1 MKWNETNYPR
11 IGETVLRTTLPN
23 GLTVA
28 VVPKPLY
35 RKRYAFFTTRYGGM
49 DMRFRL
55 DGVWHDTPAGIAHY
69 LEHKMFDTEDGN
81 ALQVLSQNGAEPNAF
96 TSNATTAYY
105 FDCTEHFEENL
116 RILLSFV
123 SVPYFTQESV
133 DKERGIIGQE
143 IRMVEDTPDWR
154 VYTNLLECL
163 YHSSPAR
170 VAIAGTA
177 ESIAEIT
184 PETLYACHK
193 AFYDPANMMLC
204 VVGDVKPDEIAA
216 IAEEIL
222 PNSRGEVIER
232 DYGQEDMRV
241 VEKCRREAMEVSM
254 PQFLVGFKCP
264 PAADGAALMRQD
276 IIADIACD
284 ILLGDSSPL
293 YQRLYDKGLI
303 NGSFG
308 GGFDQLPGIASS
320 FFGTSFSTYDVENVS
335 MEARRL
341 GRTKCNDGAE
351 WEILYDRVLKAGREF
366 RLDAQRIGLAEGERL
381 DVDEIED
388 FGELYPGFERLRA
401 AFAAMGEAMRA
412 NEGRDNELDTLAE
425 RHAELMEQMEAWT
438 AIFVKCRNGAA
449 DEASEGEAAGDAEVG
464 GEAGPEAGAASGA
477 DAEVRWLEVSQ
488 HGIRFNL
495 TPLSFAEEFREMRE
509 REGGA
514 WVFTSATLSSA
525 GRFDLFKQRL
535 GIGECVERTWESPF
549 NYWEQGCFY
558 LPQMPPPANNTAVH
572 THNVI
577 EKVWPLINAA
587 GGRTFVLCTSLAAV
601 RAAADELQARLEANG
616 NPYPLFVQGD
626 GPKMRLIEEFRAHG
640 NAVLVGSMSFWEGV
654 DVKGEALSLV
664 VIDKIPFAPPNDP
677 VMMARSRAV
686 EASGRRPF
694 DEITLPEAVIT
705 LKQGAGRLIRSEGDR
720 GMLVICDPRI
730 LNKGYGK
737 VVRDSLPD
745 FYCTRREEK
754 ALEFFLNPERFRE
767 GLYRG

>member
-116 RILLSFV
+116 KILLSFV

-170 VAIAGTA
+170 VAIAGTV

-216 IAEEIL
+216 IAEE
-222 PNSRGEVIER
+222 
-232 DYGQEDMRV
+232 
-241 VEKCRREAMEVSM
+241 

-308 GGFDQLPGIASS
+308 GGFDQLPGIAYLYAGGDSDAPE
-320 FFGTSFSTYDVENVS
+320 TVVR
-335 MEARRL
+335 A
-341 GRTKCNDGAE
+341 
-351 WEILYDRVLKAGREF
+351 ILDE
-366 RLDAQRIGLAEGERL
+366 AQRLAR
-381 DVDEIED
+381 
-388 FGELYPGFERLRA
+388 
-401 AFAAMGEAMRA
+401 
-412 NEGRDNELDTLAE
+412 
-425 RHAELMEQMEAWT
+425 
-438 AIFVKCRNGAA
+438 
-449 DEASEGEAAGDAEVG
+449 
-464 GEAGPEAGAASGA
+464 
-477 DAEVRWLEVSQ
+477 
-488 HGIRFNL
+488 
-495 TPLSFAEEFREMRE
+495 
-509 REGGA
+509 
-514 WVFTSATLSSA
+514 
-525 GRFDLFKQRL
+525 
-535 GIGECVERTWESPF
+535 
-549 NYWEQGCFY
+549 
-558 LPQMPPPANNTAVH
+558 
-572 THNVI
+572 
-577 EKVWPLINAA
+577 
-587 GGRTFVLCTSLAAV
+587 
-601 RAAADELQARLEANG
+601 
-616 NPYPLFVQGD
+616 
-626 GPKMRLIEEFRAHG
+626 
-640 NAVLVGSMSFWEGV
+640 EGV
-654 DVKGEALSLV
+654 DEAFYQQLRRASFGSTLRALNSFENIAVSVADGAFRGFDPFRFPEVYDSVTRADVEAFLRESIVEERSALSIL
-664 VIDKIPFAPPNDP
+664 IPKK
-677 VMMARSRAV
+677 
-686 EASGRRPF
+686 EGAS
-694 DEITLPEAVIT
+694 
-705 LKQGAGRLIRSEGDR
+705 Q
-720 GMLVICDPRI
+720 
-730 LNKGYGK
+730 
-737 VVRDSLPD
+737 
-745 FYCTRREEK
+745 
-754 ALEFFLNPERFRE
+754 
-767 GLYRG
+767 

>member
-55 DGVWHDTPAGIAHY
+55 DGVWHNTPAGIAHY

-81 ALQVLSQNGAEPNAF
+81 ALQELSQNGAEPNAF

-170 VAIAGTA
+170 VAIAGTV

-222 PNSRGEVIER
+222 PESRGEVIER

-241 VEKCRREAMEVSM
+241 VEKFRREAMEVSM

-308 GGFDQLPGIASS
+308 GGFFLCRFLFCGDEGGLGLFSFSLVIGFEVFFQLFFVFKQCVLGPVLGTAGGAFFFIFVVHFTASAHPEIFVFLRGELCRS
-320 FFGTSFSTYDVENVS
+320 FFILCHFGEIALILCTEVFVLHDV
-335 MEARRL
+335 R
-341 GRTKCNDGAE
+341 D
-351 WEILYDRVLKAGREF
+351 F
-366 RLDAQRIGLAEGERL
+366 RL
-381 DVDEIED
+381 
-388 FGELYPGFERLRA
+388 FGE
-401 AFAAMGEAMRA
+401 
-412 NEGRDNELDTLAE
+412 
-425 RHAELMEQMEAWT
+425 
-438 AIFVKCRNGAA
+438 I
-449 DEASEGEAAGDAEVG
+449 
-464 GEAGPEAGAASGA
+464 
-477 DAEVRWLEVSQ
+477 
-488 HGIRFNL
+488 
-495 TPLSFAEEFREMRE
+495 
-509 REGGA
+509 
-514 WVFTSATLSSA
+514 
-525 GRFDLFKQRL
+525 FKQ
-535 GIGECVERTWESPF
+535 
-549 NYWEQGCFY
+549 Q
-558 LPQMPPPANNTAVH
+558 
-572 THNVI
+572 
-577 EKVWPLINAA
+577 
-587 GGRTFVLCTSLAAV
+587 
-601 RAAADELQARLEANG
+601 
-616 NPYPLFVQGD
+616 
-626 GPKMRLIEEFRAHG
+626 
-640 NAVLVGSMSFWEGV
+640 
-654 DVKGEALSLV
+654 
-664 VIDKIPFAPPNDP
+664 
-677 VMMARSRAV
+677 
-686 EASGRRPF
+686 
-694 DEITLPEAVIT
+694 
-705 LKQGAGRLIRSEGDR
+705 
-720 GMLVICDPRI
+720 
-730 LNKGYGK
+730 
-737 VVRDSLPD
+737 
-745 FYCTRREEK
+745 
-754 ALEFFLNPERFRE
+754 
-767 GLYRG
+767 

>member
-170 VAIAGTA
+170 VAIAGTV

-222 PNSRGEVIER
+222 PNSRSEVIER

-308 GGFDQLPGIASS
+308 YSFDILPGAAYVYAGGDS
-320 FFGTSFSTYDVENVS
+320 
-335 MEARRL
+335 
-341 GRTKCNDGAE
+341 NDPRA
-351 WEILYDRVLKAGREF
+351 VKA
-366 RLDAQRIGLAEGERL
+366 AILAETERL
-381 DVDEIED
+381 LKDGIDTDYWMQLQRANFGSTLKSLNSFESVAMSAVEGCFHGYDPFQFPEFYESISRQDLLDFIRENICED
-388 FGELYPGFERLRA
+388 RA
-401 AFAAMGEAMRA
+401 A
-412 NEGRDNELDTLAE
+412 LS
-425 RHAELMEQMEAWT
+425 
-438 AIFVKCRNGAA
+438 AIYPK
-449 DEASEGEAAGDAEVG
+449 
-464 GEAGPEAGAASGA
+464 
-477 DAEVRWLEVSQ
+477 
-488 HGIRFNL
+488 
-495 TPLSFAEEFREMRE
+495 EEP
-509 REGGA
+509 
-514 WVFTSATLSSA
+514 
-525 GRFDLFKQRL
+525 
-535 GIGECVERTWESPF
+535 SP
-549 NYWEQGCFY
+549 C
-558 LPQMPPPANNTAVH
+558 
-572 THNVI
+572 
-577 EKVWPLINAA
+577 
-587 GGRTFVLCTSLAAV
+587 
-601 RAAADELQARLEANG
+601 
-616 NPYPLFVQGD
+616 
-626 GPKMRLIEEFRAHG
+626 
-640 NAVLVGSMSFWEGV
+640 
-654 DVKGEALSLV
+654 AL
-664 VIDKIPFAPPNDP
+664 
-677 VMMARSRAV
+677 
-686 EASGRRPF
+686 
-694 DEITLPEAVIT
+694 
-705 LKQGAGRLIRSEGDR
+705 
-720 GMLVICDPRI
+720 
-730 LNKGYGK
+730 
-737 VVRDSLPD
+737 
-745 FYCTRREEK
+745 
-754 ALEFFLNPERFRE
+754 
-767 GLYRG
+767 

>member
-81 ALQVLSQNGAEPNAF
+81 ALQELSQNGAEPNAF

-116 RILLSFV
+116 KILLSFV

-170 VAIAGTA
+170 VAIAGTV

-308 GGFDQLPGIASS
+308 GGFFLCRFLFCGDAGSLGLFSFSLVIGFEVFFQLFFVFKQCVLGPVLGTAGGAFFFIFVVHFAAGAHPEVFVFLRDELRRS
-320 FFGTSFSTYDVENVS
+320 FFILCHFGEIALILCAEVFVLHDV
-335 MEARRL
+335 R
-341 GRTKCNDGAE
+341 D
-351 WEILYDRVLKAGREF
+351 F
-366 RLDAQRIGLAEGERL
+366 RL
-381 DVDEIED
+381 
-388 FGELYPGFERLRA
+388 FGE
-401 AFAAMGEAMRA
+401 
-412 NEGRDNELDTLAE
+412 
-425 RHAELMEQMEAWT
+425 
-438 AIFVKCRNGAA
+438 I
-449 DEASEGEAAGDAEVG
+449 
-464 GEAGPEAGAASGA
+464 
-477 DAEVRWLEVSQ
+477 
-488 HGIRFNL
+488 
-495 TPLSFAEEFREMRE
+495 
-509 REGGA
+509 
-514 WVFTSATLSSA
+514 
-525 GRFDLFKQRL
+525 FKQ
-535 GIGECVERTWESPF
+535 
-549 NYWEQGCFY
+549 Q
-558 LPQMPPPANNTAVH
+558 
-572 THNVI
+572 
-577 EKVWPLINAA
+577 
-587 GGRTFVLCTSLAAV
+587 
-601 RAAADELQARLEANG
+601 
-616 NPYPLFVQGD
+616 
-626 GPKMRLIEEFRAHG
+626 
-640 NAVLVGSMSFWEGV
+640 
-654 DVKGEALSLV
+654 
-664 VIDKIPFAPPNDP
+664 
-677 VMMARSRAV
+677 
-686 EASGRRPF
+686 
-694 DEITLPEAVIT
+694 
-705 LKQGAGRLIRSEGDR
+705 
-720 GMLVICDPRI
+720 
-730 LNKGYGK
+730 
-737 VVRDSLPD
+737 
-745 FYCTRREEK
+745 
-754 ALEFFLNPERFRE
+754 
-767 GLYRG
+767 